1 MKIAYFYGPEDVRIE
16 ETAVPEPGYGEVVIK
31 NKVALTCGTDLKT
44 YLRGHPLWIPP
55 AVFGHEASGVVYK
68 VGEGVEAVGAVEA
81 LLVFPVAALD
91 FAVVSGRV
99 GADQFVAYAQGSGGG
114 FKERVG
120 FAI

>member
-1 MKIAYFYGPEDVRIE
+1 MLDSEGKE
-16 ETAVPEPGYGEVVIK
+16 EILGRAPAEGTHREIVGSDLVSSEL
-31 NKVALTCGTDLKT
+31 LT
-44 YLRGHPLWIPP
+44 
-55 AVFGHEASGVVYK
+55 K